1 MTHAPTTRRAAAL
14 PGPCL
19 SLPFST
25 VIPGAPRTKKNHG
38 KRIKR
43 GNRIYNVP
51 SDAYTAWNELAVVS
65 LMRDIA
71 SLSGPRRPIAVP
83 VNCRALFFR
92 EALTGDAVGYYQAL
106 ADTLEN
112 AGIVEDD
119 KLIVSWD
126 GTRILKDAA
135 CPRIIVTLE
144 AAV

>member
-1 MTHAPTTRRAAAL
+1 MTATVRRAAAL
-14 PGPCL
+14 PLGPSL

-43 GNRIYNVP
+43 GNRIYNVA
-51 SDAYTAWNELAVVS
+51 SDAYTAWNAMAVAS
-65 LMRDIA
+65 LRRDIA
-71 SLSGPRRPIAVP
+71 SLAGARRPITVP

-112 AGIVEDD
+112 AGVVEND

-126 GTRILKDAA
+126 GTRLLKDAGL
-135 CPRIIVTLE
+135 PRIILTLE
-144 AAV
+144 EAV